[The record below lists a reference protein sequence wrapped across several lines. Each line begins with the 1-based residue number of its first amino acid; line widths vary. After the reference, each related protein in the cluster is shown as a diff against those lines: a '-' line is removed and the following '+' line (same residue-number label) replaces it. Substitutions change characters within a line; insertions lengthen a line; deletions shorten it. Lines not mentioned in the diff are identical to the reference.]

1 MKKTNIFYK
10 INNNKEQMK
19 KVLKSIS
26 LIAVAILVIT
36 SCAGKKTEN
45 LPGITKGQKDSVSYA
60 VGASLGSMIKQ
71 ANFGDLNM
79 NEVYKAL
86 EDVLADK
93 DLKIDMGMANDV
105 IGKYLSK
112 RQEALSVQAIE
123 VSKKFLQE
131 NKEKEGVIEL
141 ESGLQ
146 YKILAQGNGVSPAPE
161 DTIEVHYK
169 GTLIDGTQF
178 DSSYDRDET
187 ATLALNNF
195 IPGWIEGMQKVSE
208 GGKIQLFIPA
218 DLAYG
223 NQAMGVITPGS
234 TLIFEVELISVT
246 KAKEEE

>member
-1 MKKTNIFYK
+1 MKTA
-10 INNNKEQMK
+10 
-19 KVLKSIS
+19 LKSIS
-26 LIAVAILVIT
+26 LIAVALLAIT
-36 SCAGKKTEN
+36 SCTTKKAET
-45 LPGITKGQKDSVSYA
+45 LPGITKGLQDSVSYA

-71 ANFGDLNM
+71 ADFGDLNM
-79 NEVYKAL
+79 TEVYKAV

-93 DLKIDMGMANDV
+93 TLKIEMGFANEV
-105 IGKYLSK
+105 ITKYLSQ
-112 RQEALSVQAIE
+112 RQEALSVQNTQAAL
-123 VSKKFLQE
+123 KFLEE
-131 NKEKEGVIEL
+131 NKTKEGVIEL

-146 YKILAQGNGVSPAPE
+146 YKILAEGNGNSPAPE

-178 DSSYDRDET
+178 DSSYDRNET

-223 NQAMGVITPGS
+223 NQAMGIIKPGS
-234 TLIFEVELISVT
+234 TLVFEVELIGIK
-246 KAKEEE
+246 KATEVEVK

>member
-1 MKKTNIFYK
+1 MKT
-10 INNNKEQMK
+10 
-19 KVLKSIS
+19 VLKSIS
-26 LIAVAILVIT
+26 LIAVALLVIT
-36 SCAGKKTEN
+36 SCTGKKAEN
-45 LPGITKGQKDSVSYA
+45 LPGITKELKDSVSYA

-71 ANFGDLNM
+71 ADFGDLNM

-93 DLKIDMGMANDV
+93 TLKIDMGLANEV
-105 IGKYLSK
+105 ITKYLSK
-112 RQEALSVQAIE
+112 RQEALSIQNSEAAKV
-123 VSKKFLQE
+123 FLEE
-131 NKEKEGVIEL
+131 NKAKEGVIEL

-146 YKILAQGNGVSPAPE
+146 YKILTEGNGNTPSPE

-169 GTLIDGTQF
+169 GTLLDGTQF
-178 DSSYDRDET
+178 DSSYDRGET

-223 NQAMGVITPGS
+223 NQAMGTIKAGS
-234 TLIFEVELISVT
+234 TLIFEVELIAIK
-246 KAKEEE
+246 KATQEVAAE

>member
-1 MKKTNIFYK
+1 MKTA
-10 INNNKEQMK
+10 
-19 KVLKSIS
+19 LKSIS
-26 LIAVAILVIT
+26 LIAVALLVIT
-36 SCAGKKTEN
+36 SCTTKKVET
-45 LPGITKGQKDSVSYA
+45 LPGITKGLQDSVSYA

-71 ANFGDLNM
+71 ADFGDLNM
-79 NEVYKAL
+79 TEVYKAV

-93 DLKIDMGMANDV
+93 TLKIEMGFANEV
-105 IGKYLSK
+105 ITKYLSQ
-112 RQEALSVQAIE
+112 RQEALSVQNTQAAL
-123 VSKKFLQE
+123 KFLEE
-131 NKEKEGVIEL
+131 NKTKEGVIEL

-146 YKILAQGNGVSPAPE
+146 YKILAEGNGNSPAPE

-178 DSSYDRDET
+178 DSSYDRNET

-223 NQAMGVITPGS
+223 NQAMGIIKPGS
-234 TLIFEVELISVT
+234 TLVFEVELIGIK
-246 KAKEEE
+246 KATEVEVK